1 MRERVRKP
9 GIQSDKASFANYS
22 LPAKHGISHHTRCF
36 ISLADFNCEDPAASV
51 DFTHLWNP
59 PASLPLHCFSWLM
72 VSSKSS
78 CSPPL
83 LPWGIQIAQTHVI
96 PNGGLKREVLTCA
109 DVCVCAYI
117 YCACHSKKRPFSSTV
132 KLTWLLPLM
141 SEGTRW
147 WGQAYIAA
155 RLIL

>member
-109 DVCVCAYI
+109 DVCVCVRI
-117 YCACHSKKRPFSSTV
+117 YTALVIQRKGLFPPLLNWPGCCHWCLKAHDDEAK
-132 KLTWLLPLM
+132 
-141 SEGTRW
+141 
-147 WGQAYIAA
+147 
-155 RLIL
+155 LILRPA